1 MTRDWKVSPPAGW
14 KAGVTGRNFAIA
26 GTGAECHFLTHIIH
40 HTMNLKLTLALSLLC
55 STTLL
60 GAPGDWPQWRGTKQ
74 DGISTETGLL
84 KEWSTNGPPLAW
96 RIKGLGRGMSSVA
109 IANGRIFT
117 QGAIKKN
124 SQHGVFVTALNLADG
139 KQIWSTAIT
148 TNRDPQPNGT
158 PTVDGPLLFA
168 VGNDGDIACLETATG
183 KLVWKKNFGS
193 DFGGKCMSGW
203 GYSESPLVD
212 GDRLIVVPGATDAG
226 IAALNKRTGELIW
239 KSEVPN
245 LGRKGQDGAGYTGV
259 IISQGAG
266 VKQYVTLM
274 GRGLASVRASDGKFL
289 WGYNK
294 IANGTADI
302 PTPLVKGD
310 YIFGSSGYGDGGS
323 ALLKLSKDGDG
334 VKAEE
339 VYYLGAKDLQNHHGG
354 MILLGDHIYLGHGH
368 NNGFPTCVEF
378 LTGKV
383 VWGKERGPGTGSAA
397 IVYADGHLY
406 FRYQDATMALI
417 EATTKGYNLKG
428 SFRLASK
435 LGESWPHPVIHD
447 GKLYIRDQDVLLC
460 YDVKAK

>member
-1 MTRDWKVSPPAGW
+1 MKMRFYKFPDADMMPRNKSKVMFH
-14 KAGVTGRNFAIA
+14 KRLLLLLCV
-26 GTGAECHFLTHIIH
+26 LV
-40 HTMNLKLTLALSLLC
+40 ALSD
-55 STTLL
+55 
-60 GAPGDWPQWRGTKQ
+60 GASGAGKDWPQWRGPNR

-84 KEWSTNGPPLAW
+84 KEWPTNGPPLAW
-96 RIKGLGRGMSSVA
+96 RIKGLGRGMATVS

-117 QGAIKKN
+117 QGAANKN
-124 SQHGVFVTALNLADG
+124 GQRGVYVTALNLTDG
-139 KQIWSTAIT
+139 KEIWSTAVT
-148 TNRDPQPNGT
+148 PDRESAPNGT
-158 PTVDGPLLFA
+158 PTVDGKFLYV
-168 VGNDGDIACLETATG
+168 VGKDGDIACLETDTG
-183 KLVWKKNFGS
+183 KLVWKKNFPA
-193 DFGGKCMSGW
+193 DFNGKCMSGW

-212 GDRLIVVPGATDAG
+212 SDRLICVPGATDAV
-226 IAALNKRTGELIW
+226 IAALNKRTGESVW
-239 KSEVPN
+239 KSEIPK
-245 LGRKGQDGAGYTGV
+245 LGSKGQDGAGYTGV
-259 IISQGAG
+259 VVSEGAG
-266 VKQYVTLM
+266 VKQYVTLI
-274 GRGLASVRASDGKFL
+274 GRGLVGVRAADGKYL

-302 PTPLVKGD
+302 PTPIVKGD
-310 YIFGSSGYGDGGS
+310 YVFGSSGYGDGGS
-323 ALLKLSKDGDG
+323 ALLKLTKSADG

-339 VYYLGAKDLQNHHGG
+339 VYYLTAKELQNHHGG

-417 EATTKGYNLKG
+417 EATPKEYRLKG

-460 YDVKAK
+460 YTVADG

>member
-1 MTRDWKVSPPAGW
+1 VAG
-14 KAGVTGRNFAIA
+14 NFAIA
-26 GTGAECHFLTHIIH
+26 GTAPSCHSLPHKTV
-40 HTMNLKLTLALSLLC
+40 TTAMNLKLTLALSLLC
-55 STTLL
+55 PLL
-60 GAPGDWPQWRGTKQ
+60 CPATDWPQWRGPKQ
-74 DGISTETGLL
+74 DAISTETGLL
-84 KEWSTNGPPLAW
+84 KEWPTNGPPLAW

-109 IANGRIFT
+109 IANGRLFT
-117 QGAIKKN
+117 QGAINKDGQ
-124 SQHGVFVTALNLADG
+124 SGVFVTALNLADG

-148 TNRDPQPNGT
+148 TGRDPKPNGT
-158 PTVDGPLLFA
+158 PTVDGALLYA
-168 VGNDGDIACLETATG
+168 VGNDGDLACLETETG
-183 KLVWKKNFGS
+183 KVVWKKNYGT
-193 DFGGKCMSGW
+193 DFGGKCMSSW

-212 GDRLIVVPGATDAG
+212 GDRLIVVPGAPDAG
-226 IAALNKRTGELIW
+226 IAALNKRTGEVIW
-239 KSEVPN
+239 KSTIPN

-259 IISQGAG
+259 ITSHGAG

-294 IANGTADI
+294 IANSTADI

-334 VKAEE
+334 VQAEE

-354 MILLGDHIYLGHGH
+354 MILLGDHIYMGHGH

-378 LTGKV
+378 STGKV
-383 VWGKERGPGTGSAA
+383 VWGKERGPGSGSAA

-417 EATTKGYNLKG
+417 EATPKGYNLKG

-435 LGESWPHPVIHD
+435 LGESWPHPVIHA